1 MYLERKEWEDPYKVR
16 QQAIAMGI
24 GTTRMFNRD
33 GQEITSN
40 AWASQTYERMLRQRR
55 IVRDLMSDPQE
66 YEEMWRLR
74 GESPTEEEKNYLMT
88 QESLKRISSPSFGER
103 LQRSWGA
110 LLKGGFAAAWE
121 ALDPDRRIYSSPV
134 RDVRIAKEK
143 RATESLEDKKEMSEY
158 LRDIQPRGILG
169 LPEKED
175 WNSAELPEVSDDD
188 YYYDVWRA
196 QKAKEALRINRIPH
210 FIMKAMG
217 YDPLSKEEES
227 SLKRMSAKPKLIG
240 SIIDVAGGWIGSRE
254 AGKKYMENM
263 EKIKANPEYAT
274 IYQRINTRS
283 WLQVQ
288 LSKIGMMMRQQ
299 YNGKYQRDLMVEAER
314 LQKEIMEIDKR
325 IPEGAGK
332 FRSVFKGNFDPLTQ
346 LSYFWAEQGPMLF
359 DIIGSG
365 IEAGL
370 DETKGIELDNRW
382 WNQTFEDVK
391 DIASLALV
399 PAFKGRGGALTG
411 LPKALGASAKAM
423 QRSIRG
429 GIGAG
434 VGIGAGSLEMG
445 GSYAEALLENV
456 KIPIFAD
463 EANEYRTTSSGA
475 QLVKYPG
482 ADIYTEFVSQSGY
495 VNGRRIVGFSVHGMP
510 EDIARKIS
518 TVRGLTEGIVE
529 FVGAVGVPGLKG
541 SGLLPSKIVKRFS
554 IEASK
559 DLVKKNLIR
568 AVVVPSAMR
577 MARETGLQVSQEVL
591 QELGGHYLEA
601 NIRKTANSLRG
612 TNFEID
618 EGEWKRVLG
627 ETLDKSILGAL
638 AFVTP
643 TASINFGLELKSY
656 KEGRARFE
664 HLPGGKEFF
673 TLLDKDATAGT
684 FDTVIENS
692 SHKLNDRVKINI
704 GDLPED
710 IRVKIE
716 KGELSKTDLNEYNL
730 EDSKIEKLLNL
741 SSDFKDHIEAGKFR
755 SNVLEQS
762 GTKLNAE
769 QELFKNNLEVSKK
782 IALNQR
788 NLAQTERKLK
798 RNSKEAHPS
807 HSLGDR
813 IQHYVER
820 ENYLSEWVVELEEE
834 MRTVKGKDKI
844 PYSDIIQENNTLIK
858 ENLERREEAIQKIRG
873 RKKGNVDVVQE
884 YTSTDPELGSV
895 NVTMTLTEDN
905 NIDWRVEKYNKDK
918 TQLELTEDY
927 DRLED
932 ILVSLSTNIP
942 VNTKLKMVEA
952 SLGARTGSIDWRK
965 KGAEFT
971 GQPVKVTQKSILT
984 AENLSPQLK
993 SVKNRILVRLRDAV
1007 LGKVKDDVI
1016 TTKGLMGFVTS
1027 GEKVSLGEWLVD
1039 NIDRVLPEGQRKL
1052 GVTNTGRKRVVDPEA
1067 VIRKDL
1073 TPEERAKRFKA
1084 NRPLFKFLVSKV
1096 GTREDVI
1103 QKINKSIR
1111 DYMKGMVDEVNAL
1124 GTNTMTRLENV
1135 RSEITD
1141 KKLVDNILE
1150 AIKLHR
1156 KRVDEATNPKAVND
1170 ALRKQAI
1177 KNILEKKSQ
1186 VKSAKKSLTKKD
1198 ITEAMITYEVNYLRK
1213 ERVKKDRAI
1222 LLAAVD
1228 GDHIKTSIPA
1238 HSRGVRTISR
1248 LGTTQKNKVLDF
1260 NTMSLR
1266 QLDRTMKSLAYSASQ
1281 VVQANTL
1288 TVNQE
1293 VRGLTKVAQQVVKE
1307 IARFIKRSNESVR
1320 EGRVRRVWNTV
1331 KRSGLIAIGELSV
1344 LNVIAHKD
1352 STFRRVVML
1361 GEAVSNTRR
1370 IQERFSK
1377 KLQRSIQKHVGR
1389 LPANTEFASYLSEQV
1404 ESLKL
1409 MDENGRV
1416 HTREMDR
1423 DKLIA
1428 LYLHFQNPSNTRHIT
1443 PQPLEDGEGSV
1454 GSVSIEGRRSTSIP
1468 GLIFR
1473 DKYVGF
1479 NSDNALSFFVTSD
1492 GKARHVLNEND
1503 LRRVDIEIREYLSNN
1518 MKEVDFKYAEAV
1530 KEFYEF
1536 HWQEL
1541 NAFYRELNGID
1552 LSRVENY
1559 FPLSVGKKYSAKV
1572 ETVGKDEPK
1581 RTDIQR
1587 IELNVPEHM
1596 TEERQ
1601 FSSGAIHLDGLLRVI
1616 NKSIYD
1622 GGSYIGLSV
1631 AVKDAR
1637 NLLDYKEQVQGQSIK
1652 TVESELKRFDDKIP
1666 LMLEKHIND
1675 VIGFHKEASEL
1686 DLVDKTFA
1694 WFRKNAT
1701 KSFLSLNWAVSVAQS
1716 LSYAAA
1722 ATYLD
1727 TGYLWKAVAMDFD
1740 SETSK
1745 AFDQTFKELSGLY
1758 IERVEGN
1765 VDRDVA
1771 VDKMSPRSAVS
1782 TVTGKPVTSLVDKGL
1797 FAVRFFDRITVRK
1810 VMMAGVLQAMDQMES
1825 GNITEDFITNTG
1837 MNRQALVEIMDEG
1850 NKMEQLPIAIRFAE
1864 TVVERSQPMFNPAHR
1879 SHLSNTKNELVKMFT
1894 PFRGWQDAVLNMVV
1908 RESIS
1913 LSRGDKGAVK
1923 RLGTA
1928 LFSTIIVGSLGM
1940 WVLHSLR
1947 THLRNLLRDED
1958 KEFDSIWDKLFDSVT
1973 GPIPFVGGVMQNLHH
1988 QIQRIKKD
1996 GRIQPIKIFGQ
2007 SLAAQPFN
2015 EFGDLI
2021 THVWKYFEADSD
2033 RWREYHALQS
2043 VKQML
2048 MTLILVTGL
2057 PYSTKQAIDL
2067 MIRAMED

>member
-1 MYLERKEWEDPYKVR
+1 
-16 QQAIAMGI
+16 
-24 GTTRMFNRD
+24 
-33 GQEITSN
+33 
-40 AWASQTYERMLRQRR
+40 
-55 IVRDLMSDPQE
+55 
-66 YEEMWRLR
+66 
-74 GESPTEEEKNYLMT
+74 
-88 QESLKRISSPSFGER
+88 
-103 LQRSWGA
+103 
-110 LLKGGFAAAWE
+110 
-121 ALDPDRRIYSSPV
+121 
-134 RDVRIAKEK
+134 
-143 RATESLEDKKEMSEY
+143 
-158 LRDIQPRGILG
+158 
-169 LPEKED
+169 
-175 WNSAELPEVSDDD
+175 
-188 YYYDVWRA
+188 
-196 QKAKEALRINRIPH
+196 
-210 FIMKAMG
+210 
-217 YDPLSKEEES
+217 
-227 SLKRMSAKPKLIG
+227 
-240 SIIDVAGGWIGSRE
+240 
-254 AGKKYMENM
+254 
-263 EKIKANPEYAT
+263 
-274 IYQRINTRS
+274 
-283 WLQVQ
+283 
-288 LSKIGMMMRQQ
+288 
-299 YNGKYQRDLMVEAER
+299 
-314 LQKEIMEIDKR
+314 
-325 IPEGAGK
+325 
-332 FRSVFKGNFDPLTQ
+332 
-346 LSYFWAEQGPMLF
+346 
-359 DIIGSG
+359 
-365 IEAGL
+365 
-370 DETKGIELDNRW
+370 
-382 WNQTFEDVK
+382 
-391 DIASLALV
+391 
-399 PAFKGRGGALTG
+399 
-411 LPKALGASAKAM
+411 
-423 QRSIRG
+423 
-429 GIGAG
+429 
-434 VGIGAGSLEMG
+434 
-445 GSYAEALLENV
+445 
-456 KIPIFAD
+456 
-463 EANEYRTTSSGA
+463 
-475 QLVKYPG
+475 
-482 ADIYTEFVSQSGY
+482 
-495 VNGRRIVGFSVHGMP
+495 
-510 EDIARKIS
+510 
-518 TVRGLTEGIVE
+518 
-529 FVGAVGVPGLKG
+529 
-541 SGLLPSKIVKRFS
+541 
-554 IEASK
+554 
-559 DLVKKNLIR
+559 
-568 AVVVPSAMR
+568 
-577 MARETGLQVSQEVL
+577 
-591 QELGGHYLEA
+591 
-601 NIRKTANSLRG
+601 
-612 TNFEID
+612 
-618 EGEWKRVLG
+618 
-627 ETLDKSILGAL
+627 
-638 AFVTP
+638 
-643 TASINFGLELKSY
+643 
-656 KEGRARFE
+656 
-664 HLPGGKEFF
+664 
-673 TLLDKDATAGT
+673 
-684 FDTVIENS
+684 
-692 SHKLNDRVKINI
+692 
-704 GDLPED
+704 
-710 IRVKIE
+710 
-716 KGELSKTDLNEYNL
+716 
-730 EDSKIEKLLNL
+730 
-741 SSDFKDHIEAGKFR
+741 
-755 SNVLEQS
+755 
-762 GTKLNAE
+762 
-769 QELFKNNLEVSKK
+769 
-782 IALNQR
+782 
-788 NLAQTERKLK
+788 
-798 RNSKEAHPS
+798 
-807 HSLGDR
+807 
-813 IQHYVER
+813 
-820 ENYLSEWVVELEEE
+820 
-834 MRTVKGKDKI
+834 
-844 PYSDIIQENNTLIK
+844 
-858 ENLERREEAIQKIRG
+858 
-873 RKKGNVDVVQE
+873 
-884 YTSTDPELGSV
+884 
-895 NVTMTLTEDN
+895 
-905 NIDWRVEKYNKDK
+905 
-918 TQLELTEDY
+918 
-927 DRLED
+927 
-932 ILVSLSTNIP
+932 
-942 VNTKLKMVEA
+942 
-952 SLGARTGSIDWRK
+952 
-965 KGAEFT
+965 
-971 GQPVKVTQKSILT
+971 
-984 AENLSPQLK
+984 
-993 SVKNRILVRLRDAV
+993 
-1007 LGKVKDDVI
+1007 
-1016 TTKGLMGFVTS
+1016 
-1027 GEKVSLGEWLVD
+1027 
-1039 NIDRVLPEGQRKL
+1039 
-1052 GVTNTGRKRVVDPEA
+1052 
-1067 VIRKDL
+1067 
-1073 TPEERAKRFKA
+1073 
-1084 NRPLFKFLVSKV
+1084 
-1096 GTREDVI
+1096 
-1103 QKINKSIR
+1103 
-1111 DYMKGMVDEVNAL
+1111 
-1124 GTNTMTRLENV
+1124 
-1135 RSEITD
+1135 
-1141 KKLVDNILE
+1141 
-1150 AIKLHR
+1150 
-1156 KRVDEATNPKAVND
+1156 
-1170 ALRKQAI
+1170 
-1177 KNILEKKSQ
+1177 
-1186 VKSAKKSLTKKD
+1186 
-1198 ITEAMITYEVNYLRK
+1198 
-1213 ERVKKDRAI
+1213 
-1222 LLAAVD
+1222 
-1228 GDHIKTSIPA
+1228 
-1238 HSRGVRTISR
+1238 
-1248 LGTTQKNKVLDF
+1248 
-1260 NTMSLR
+1260 MSLR

-1288 TVNQE
+1288 TVSQE
-1293 VRGLTKVAQQVVKE
+1293 LQGLAKVAQQVVKE

-1443 PQPLEDGEGSV
+1443 PQPLKDGEGSV
-1454 GSVSIEGRRSTSIP
+1454 GSVSIKERRSTSIP

-1479 NSDNALSFFVTSD
+1479 NSDNALSFFVTSN

-1518 MKEVDFKYAEAV
+1518 MKEIDFKYAEAV

-1637 NLLDYKEQVQGQSIK
+1637 NLLDYKEQVQGRAIK

-1694 WFRKNAT
+1694 WFRRNAT

-1771 VDKMSPRSAVS
+1771 YDKMSPRSAVS

-2048 MTLILVTGL
+2048 MTMILVTGL